1 VYVIRPDNRDVR
13 VFIRTF
19 VTLLLIGAIQ
29 PGTFHTGAIQP
40 GSLQAAPLSK
50 MEVGYASWYGGKFQG
65 RQTASGEKFDTKKLT
80 AAHKTLPFG
89 KIVRVT
95 NLENNLS
102 VEVRINDRGPFIEG
116 RIIDLSRAAA
126 DVIGMA
132 GKGIALV
139 KVEPVETEK
148 NQNLDREIY
157 TIQIGAYRIR
167 ENAMR
172 ARQRAEKSGLEV
184 KLEIAPSKVIRVLVS
199 NVTAGKLQEVKSLLR
214 ANGFEQTLVRRY
226 RAPGP
231 KVPGLEVPGLE
242 VPDLKAPASIIDREN

>member
-1 VYVIRPDNRDVR
+1 MDAIRPDNRDVR
-13 VFIRTF
+13 VFIRIF
-19 VTLLLIGAIQ
+19 ASLLL
-29 PGTFHTGAIQP
+29 TGSFLAGP
-40 GSLQAAPLSK
+40 FLAGPLQAAPLQGI
-50 MEVGYASWYGGKFQG
+50 EVGFASWYGGKFQG

-89 KIVRVT
+89 AVVRVT

-148 NQNLDREIY
+148 NQNSVREIY
-157 TIQIGAYRIR
+157 TIQIGAYSIR
-167 ENAMR
+167 ENALR
-172 ARQRAEKSGLEV
+172 AKQHSEKLGLEV
-184 KLEIAPSKVIRVLVS
+184 KLEVTPSKVTRVLVA
-199 NVTAGKLQEVKSLLR
+199 NVTAEKLEEIKRLLL
-214 ANGFEQTLVRRY
+214 ANGFRRLLVRRHVHY
-226 RAPGP
+226 
-231 KVPGLEVPGLE
+231 
-242 VPDLKAPASIIDREN
+242 